1 MKINAV
7 MNIIKKRT
15 AISLYCDGDT
25 QWIASG
31 DTAYNISALPELTA
45 EQLLT
50 LMGIPEK
57 KKEDYMIISNN
68 AEIARIL
75 DKSTHINNPINRG
88 YTNICI
94 MGEEYEPVI
103 IDGRAYFI
111 NTAYFKPFDGI
122 EWDLSA
128 WINKQ
133 TKEVLIAVKAGFLTL
148 GIIRPSMVNTDYIAL
163 DLALLTET
171 IKRQKELD
179 VEITNMGYPDEDDE
193 E

>member
-1 MKINAV
+1 MKINAA

-15 AISLYCDGDT
+15 AISLYCENDK

-31 DTAYNISALPELTA
+31 DTAYNISSLPELTA

-57 KKEDYMIISNN
+57 KKEDYMIISNSTD
-68 AEIARIL
+68 IANIL
-75 DKSTHINNPINRG
+75 DRATHMDKPINRG

-94 MGEEYEPVI
+94 MGEEFEPVI

-111 NTAYFKPFDGI
+111 NTAYFKPFDNI
-122 EWDLSA
+122 DWDLSA

-133 TKEVLIAVKAGFLTL
+133 TKEVLIAVKAGFLVL
-148 GIIRPSMVNTDYIAL
+148 GFIKPTAVNTDYIAL

-171 IKRQKELD
+171 IKRQKEID
-179 VEITNMGYPDEDDE
+179 GEIMSMDYPEEDE